1 MASTVRIENWGT
13 SVCLVPRP
21 GFASGRFEG
30 IFWALALLSSRRSAE
45 QRGRSSANLSLIFLA
60 GIASSRRACAHV
72 FEGLSSVGM
81 SPFSSRALLGDVLLR
96 LCPAVALF
104 VRPRLHGPVLTSAFM
119 LRILFR
125 AAALLYGLVWSRLG

>member
-1 MASTVRIENWGT
+1 MGDQRLFGPAPWLRQWQVRGDFLGRFVASRLSADRWGT
-13 SVCLVPRP
+13 VD
-21 GFASGRFEG
+21 F
-30 IFWALALLSSRRSAE
+30 
-45 QRGRSSANLSLIFLA
+45 SLIFLA

-72 FEGLSSVGM
+72 FEEFSSVGTL
-81 SPFSSRALLGDVLLR
+81 PFSSRALLGGVLLR